1 MRYAELRSQE
11 IIQTSDGVLE
21 AIAERFPGSGL
32 SGIACEIHERAGQ
45 MDAGIAAIMR
55 PRKTIRV
62 LSAMLTALLVLLAL
76 VLLSLFFRM
85 ILYNLHAEFRMEEF
99 LQAIDAVI
107 SAIVLLGGGLFF
119 VVSAERRQRRKDS
132 LRQLHTLRAL
142 AHVIDMHQLK
152 KDPLI
157 SRRPAER
164 VPEYL
169 DYCSDLLNIIGKM
182 AAYYEAHIDDS
193 EVREATADVE
203 ALTTSLSRKIWQKIL
218 SSQLGGRQAK

>member
-21 AIAERFPGSGL
+21 AIAERFPCSGL
-32 SGIACEIHERAGQ
+32 SGIAREIHERAGQ

-85 ILYNLHAEFRMEEF
+85 ILYNLHEEF

-119 VVSAERRQRRKDS
+119 VVSAERRQRGKDS

-182 AAYYEAHIDDS
+182 AAYY
-193 EVREATADVE
+193 
-203 ALTTSLSRKIWQKIL
+203 
-218 SSQLGGRQAK
+218 